1 VTLLPRI
8 AVLVCALAAA
18 SAAAASSRSSV
29 VLFRTPSGNI
39 GCVYASGLGFPT
51 TLRCDIRTRLNPLP
65 PKPRQCDLD
74 WGDSYQLPATGRAI
88 VTCHGDTAIDPRS
101 RVLHYGASWARA
113 GFSCVSLV
121 RGLRCRNASDHGFFL
136 SRQHSYRF

>member
-1 VTLLPRI
+1 MTLLPRI

-39 GCVYASGLGFPT
+39 GCVYASGLGAPT
-51 TLRCDIRTRLNPLP
+51 TLRCDIRSRLKPLP
-65 PKPRQCDLD
+65 PKPRGCVLD
-74 WGDSYQLPATGRAI
+74 WGDSFQLQATGRAI
-88 VTCHGDTAIDPRS
+88 VTCHGDTAIDPAS
-101 RVLHYGASWARA
+101 RVLRYGATWTRA

-136 SRQHSYRF
+136 SRQHSYRS